1 VVSQSRAHD
10 GALQKEDTV
19 MIKRPSFPVA
29 HAADPSLRRSF
40 DHKLTILALVLA
52 IIVAAALLVR
62 AGPIAP
68 TESDPDTFVLGP

>member
-1 VVSQSRAHD
+1 MMT
-10 GALQKEDTV
+10 ALQKEDTV
-19 MIKRPSFPVA
+19 MIKRPSLPVA
-29 HAADPSLRRSF
+29 HAADPSLRRRF
-40 DHKLTILALVLA
+40 DHKLSIVALVLA